1 MSEQTTT
8 INGRG
13 GPELFKALAEFHKTK
28 PVAVMDSVNAG
39 FNSEY
44 ASISAVREAAYG
56 AAEFGL
62 VVTQLVGVETVTTM
76 LCHESGQ
83 YLSTE
88 TCIIRTR
95 DNVHGFGSGVT
106 YSCRYAAAAILGIPF
121 GDKDDDGNAA
131 VEAQRKAK
139 HSPDFKNGRNDF
151 QFPRLKELDLDRTEV
166 DEYVQHLYRDATT
179 GKTKKLS
186 ALSRSQT
193 DKLIEG
199 LAKLD
204 SERRQSFDAWRA
216 DRE

>member
-1 MSEQTTT
+1 MAATL
-8 INGRG
+8 NGRG

-95 DNVHGFGSGVT
+95 DNVHGFGSGIT

-131 VEAQRKAK
+131 AEGQRKAK
-139 HSPDFKNGRNDF
+139 HSKDFKEDKTKF
-151 QFPRLKELDLDRTEV
+151 MWPRLKEIGLDSKEV
-166 DEYVQHLYRDATT
+166 NDYVVTFKR
-179 GKTKKLS
+179 KRLS
-186 ALSRSQT
+186 ALSKT
-193 DKLIEG
+193 DVDTLLDG
-199 LAKLD
+199 LA
-204 SERRQSFDAWRA
+204 QSGSDIRNHFDTWREN
-216 DRE
+216 RG

>member
-1 MSEQTTT
+1 MMSEQTTT

-95 DNVHGFGSGVT
+95 DNVHGFGSGIT

-131 VEAQRKAK
+131 AESQRKAK
-139 HSPDFKNGRNDF
+139 HSKDFKEDKTKF
-151 QFPRLKELDLDRTEV
+151 MWPRLKEIGLDSKEV
-166 DEYVQHLYRDATT
+166 NDYVVTFKR
-179 GKTKKLS
+179 KRLS
-186 ALSRSQT
+186 ALSKT
-193 DKLIEG
+193 DVDTLLDG
-199 LAKLD
+199 LA
-204 SERRQSFDAWRA
+204 QSGSDIRNHFDTWREN
-216 DRE
+216 RG